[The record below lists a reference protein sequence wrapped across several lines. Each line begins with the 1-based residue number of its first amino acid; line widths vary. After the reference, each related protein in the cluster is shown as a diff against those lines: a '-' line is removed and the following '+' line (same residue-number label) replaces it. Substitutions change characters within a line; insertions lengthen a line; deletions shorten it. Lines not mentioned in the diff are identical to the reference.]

1 MANKLILSLVLA
13 LVAAFAI
20 TAGVAFSS
28 AASLVDDA
36 TSFLGQDT
44 AAVAETADL
53 E

>member
-1 MANKLILSLVLA
+1 MANKLILSLVLT

-36 TSFLGQDT
+36 GALLD
-44 AAVAETADL
+44 APVAGRSAE
-53 E
+53 